1 VLRKRRRMLRRPGG
15 TRVVRKNDVWWLW
28 WGSCTRHPPLV
39 ATEKV
44 VPPTGAEAGEVE
56 VEAENSGGPL
66 GTTLSEI
73 DRIIVGVVFE
83 MEMDEVTAAEATTSK
98 MKEIEETSSESKD
111 LDLRYLG
118 GQ

>member
-1 VLRKRRRMLRRPGG
+1 
-15 TRVVRKNDVWWLW
+15 
-28 WGSCTRHPPLV
+28 
-39 ATEKV
+39 
-44 VPPTGAEAGEVE
+44 
-56 VEAENSGGPL
+56 
-66 GTTLSEI
+66 
-73 DRIIVGVVFE
+73 